1 MLFDF
6 LVNNC
11 SLVFSKK
18 EYSNLITETI
28 WTEEEKLCRVF
39 VSVNTGMC
47 FYSKIYTK
55 VSPNKLWTIT
65 EEDPSERLYIIF
77 STSFMYEKIKKTC
90 PFCNKSVKHFNMHTL
105 LCCSTF
111 V

>member
-11 SLVFSKK
+11 SLFFSKK

-28 WTEEEKLCRVF
+28 WTEEEKLCRAF

-65 EEDPSERLYIIF
+65 QEDTSERLYIIF
-77 STSFMYEKIKKTC
+77 STSFMYEKIKK
-90 PFCNKSVKHFNMHTL
+90 KHVR
-105 LCCSTF
+105 F
-111 V
+111 VTNL

>member
-1 MLFDF
+1 MDRRRKTMS
-6 LVNNC
+6 C
-11 SLVFSKK
+11 
-18 EYSNLITETI
+18 
-28 WTEEEKLCRVF
+28 LCFCKYWYV
-39 VSVNTGMC
+39 

-65 EEDPSERLYIIF
+65 KEDPSERLYIIF

>member
-18 EYSNLITETI
+18 ELITETI
-28 WTEEEKLCRVF
+28 WTEEEKLRRAF

-47 FYSKIYTK
+47 FYSKIYRK

-65 EEDPSERLYIIF
+65 KEDPSERLYIIF
-77 STSFMYEKIKKTC
+77 STSFMYEKIKK
-90 PFCNKSVKHFNMHTL
+90 NMPVL
-105 LCCSTF
+105 
-111 V
+111 